1 MVSAKKITWR
11 RFTQNAASCRAVI
24 FALGAIVSF
33 DQASAEGANIPA
45 EQSAPPVA
53 DARATKAAEIAAIK
67 AETASL
73 KKENDALE
81 ARLNRLEKQQAER
94 AKKQKESASQSS
106 AGVASNSFT
115 ALAASGASDLLTG
128 DGPLTWHGITLY
140 GSIQAGLAYLT
151 HGAPFNGYAASSLP
165 YLVSKYSNRPTFGYA
180 GNDYG
185 ASYLGLKGEQ
195 EILPG
200 VSAIFN
206 MTSYFDTGSGNLS
219 DGLKSLVMQNGIP
232 LAYQSANSDTSLAG
246 QLFNDEI
253 YTGLS
258 SPTYGTLT
266 FGRQH
271 ALTADN
277 MVKYDAMRTATG
289 FSIYGYAGTY
299 SAIGSTEDRRWDS
312 SIRYSVSAGPL
323 RFAAMAKPGDYAGAD
338 PAYQVGGGASFAGF
352 SFDAYY
358 GHFSDAIQSSSLSAA
373 QLKTLPAG
381 TLAGVVAD
389 TSGAQIGASYTWNQ
403 FVLMGGYEQIHFS
416 NPANRLTA
424 PITTIGGYTLS
435 TVNNAAF
442 PNDKVLNAS
451 WAGLRYNYSKALE
464 LNAAFYGVTQNSYG
478 VKYCNNTSAITCSG
492 WLQGYSFLADY
503 HFTKRFDVYAGVFY
517 TIYGGGL
524 ASGSLY
530 NNNFMPQ
537 AGMRFIF

>member
-1 MVSAKKITWR
+1 MVRAKENSRR
-11 RFTQNAASCRAVI
+11 RFTQSAASYRAI
-24 FALGAIVSF
+24 FFALAAVVSF
-33 DQASAEGANIPA
+33 DQASAEEANIPTGQPA
-45 EQSAPPVA
+45 QPVA

-81 ARLNRLEKQQAER
+81 ARLNQLEKQQAER
-94 AKKQKESASQSS
+94 AKKQKEAASQPSYN
-106 AGVASNSFT
+106 APSNSFT

-151 HGAPFNGYAASSLP
+151 HGAPFSGYAASSLP

-219 DGLKSLVMQNGIP
+219 DGLKSLVLQNGVP
-232 LAYQSANSDTSLAG
+232 LANQSANSDTSLAG
-246 QLFNDEI
+246 QLFNDQI

-299 SAIGSTEDRRWDS
+299 SAIGATEDRRWDN
-312 SIRYSVSAGPL
+312 SIRYSLSAGPI
-323 RFAAMAKPGDYAGAD
+323 RFAAMAKPGDYAGTD

-358 GHFSDAIQSSSLSAA
+358 GHYSGAIQSASLSAA
-373 QLKTLPAG
+373 QMKTLPAG

-403 FVLMGGYEQIHFS
+403 FILMGGYEQIHFS
-416 NPANRLTA
+416 NPANPLPA
-424 PITTIGGYTLS
+424 NITTIGGYTLS

-442 PNDKVLNAS
+442 PHDKILNAS
-451 WAGLRYNYSKALE
+451 WAGLRYNYSKQLE
-464 LNAAFYGVTQNSYG
+464 LNGAYYSVTQNSYG
-478 VKYCNNTSAITCSG
+478 AKYCNNTSAITCTG
-492 WLQGYSFLADY
+492 WLQGYSFVADY
-503 HFTKRFDVYAGVFY
+503 HFTKRFDVYGGIFY
-517 TIYGGGL
+517 TVYGGGL

-530 NNNFMPQ
+530 KNNFMPQ

>member
-1 MVSAKKITWR
+1 MVREKKISR
-11 RFTQNAASCRAVI
+11 RRDACDTVSYQAILLAFAAVI
-24 FALGAIVSF
+24 SF
-33 DQASAEGANIPA
+33 DQASAQEANT
-45 EQSAPPVA
+45 SAGQPTQMVA
-53 DARATKAAEIAAIK
+53 QARDTKVAEIAAIR
-67 AETASL
+67 AETANL

-81 ARLNRLEKQQAER
+81 ARLYQLEKRQAER
-94 AKKQKESASQSS
+94 AKKQKE
-106 AGVASNSFT
+106 ASNQTATGAPSDSFT
-115 ALAASGASDLLTG
+115 ALAASSASNLLTG

-140 GSIQAGLAYLT
+140 GSIQAGVAYLT

-185 ASYLGLKGEQ
+185 SSYLGLKGAE

-206 MTSYFDTGSGNLS
+206 MTSFFDTGSGNLS
-219 DGLKSLVMQNGIP
+219 DGLKSLVMQNGVP
-232 LAYQSANSDTSLAG
+232 LANQSANSDTSLAG
-246 QLFNDEI
+246 QLFNDQV

-266 FGRQH
+266 IGRQH

-277 MVKYDAMRTATG
+277 MVKYDSMRTATG

-299 SAIGSTEDRRWDS
+299 SAIGSTEDRRWDN
-312 SIRYSVSAGPL
+312 SIKYGVDAGPL
-323 RFAAMAKPGDYAGAD
+323 RFAAMAKPGDYSGAN
-338 PAYQVGGGASFAGF
+338 PAYQVGGGASYAGF

-373 QLKTLPAG
+373 QLRTLPAG

-389 TSGAQIGASYTWNQ
+389 TSGAQIGASYTWTQ

-416 NPANRLTA
+416 NPANPLPA
-424 PITTIGGYTLS
+424 NVTTIGGYTLS
-435 TVNNAAF
+435 TVSNTAF
-442 PNDKVLNAS
+442 PHNKILNAS
-451 WAGLRYNYSKALE
+451 WLGLRYNYSKELE
-464 LNAAFYGVTQNSYG
+464 LNAAYYGVTQNSYG
-478 VKYCNNTSAITCSG
+478 TKSCSDASAITCSG
-492 WLQGYSFLADY
+492 WLQGYSFIADY
-503 HFTKRFDVYAGVFY
+503 HFTKRVDVYGGIFY
-517 TIYGGGL
+517 TVYGNGL

-530 NNNFMPQ
+530 KNNFMPQ